1 MIGYVYMENVKM
13 LAISQHADVTLSVT
27 LGITTVFAN
36 VGEDLWETRIPFVKE
51 VRLFFLT

>member
-51 VRLFFLT
+51 VRLFF

>member
-13 LAISQHADVTLSVT
+13 LAISQRADVTLSVT

-51 VRLFFLT
+51 VR